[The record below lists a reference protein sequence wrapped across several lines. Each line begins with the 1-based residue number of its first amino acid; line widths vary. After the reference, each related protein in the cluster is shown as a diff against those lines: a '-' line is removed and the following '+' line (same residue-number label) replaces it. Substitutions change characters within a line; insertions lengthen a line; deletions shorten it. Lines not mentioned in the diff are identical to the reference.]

1 MTKRAFL
8 QGCGVRPTIKYECRG
23 GAVVCLSQT
32 RKGHIYMLIK
42 CIAAKRINKLP
53 SKLGHSRRKTEHINH
68 IFGKLHLQVFH
79 LKKCGRHGAEQTSA
93 YGIKTPR
100 VRYITALEVLLYFTP
115 IGLRN
120 TAFSCTPVLCVF
132 CPSSVS
138 VVVMEIGYTTQ
149 LSVKLSKWHT
159 FFPSVFPIFDTT
171 NSVSWKYC
179 GKIILVLS
187 LSRLKENII
196 SRFLW
201 QQVTAS
207 S

>member
-1 MTKRAFL
+1 M
-8 QGCGVRPTIKYECRG
+8 
-23 GAVVCLSQT
+23 CLSQT

-79 LKKCGRHGAEQTSA
+79 LKKCGRHGADQTSA

-120 TAFSCTPVLCVF
+120 TAFSCT
-132 CPSSVS
+132 
-138 VVVMEIGYTTQ
+138 
-149 LSVKLSKWHT
+149 KLNTSA
-159 FFPSVFPIFDTT
+159 VCI
-171 NSVSWKYC
+171 
-179 GKIILVLS
+179 LS
-187 LSRLKENII
+187 LVGVCRCHGDRIHNSTI
-196 SRFLW
+196 SKTFKM
-201 QQVTAS
+201 THIFS
-207 S
+207 FGFPHF